1 MKQYEYYVKGTIMGR
16 RRYEHYTEEVDSQEL
31 VEYEEEIRSLFP
43 TDENGNLDPDDEL
56 SQYLHESAGWE
67 KANLFGVVT
76 EIWVNVKNIEGTLY
90 SWTEVTANRELNE
103 IEKEALLD
111 YLSGQFSD
119 GYGEGLEQ
127 QEFTSYTDTDVVEE
141 WDEEEQET
149 YMEEVETRVDMYL
162 HLWQPKNFKI
172 EFVEDINS
180 DLKYAVKEGFITEN
194 ELCEAQ
200 HIIFNINGEDYGLFL
215 SQIKEYIPIKEIK
228 SVSYFQFEGMEEYG
242 GAYKVIDID
251 GNIRVFGW
259 IDFRNGLDEL
269 KGLIKPKCKLV
280 GEDGNIFNL
289 IGIASRSLC
298 HAGLA
303 DKATEMSQKVMHC
316 GSYTEALSIIMEYVE
331 VE

>member
-1 MKQYEYYVKGTIMGR
+1 MKQYKYAIKGTIIGSR
-16 RRYEHYTEEVDSQEL
+16 CYEDYTEDVDSQEL

-56 SQYLHESAGWE
+56 SQYIHESGE
-67 KANLFGVVT
+67 RDGMLYGVVT
-76 EIWVNVKNIEGTLY
+76 EIWVNVKNIDGKLY

-127 QEFTSYTDTDVVEE
+127 HEFNSYTDTDVVEE

-162 HLWQPKNFKI
+162 HLWNSKNFNL
-172 EFVEDINS
+172 EFVDYE
-180 DLKYAVKEGFITEN
+180 EN
-194 ELCEAQ
+194 PKKFSLA
-200 HIIFNINGEDYGLFL
+200 
-215 SQIKEYIPIKEIK
+215 KP
-228 SVSYFQFEGMEEYG
+228 
-242 GAYKVIDID
+242 KVT
-251 GNIRVFGW
+251 
-259 IDFRNGLDEL
+259 
-269 KGLIKPKCKLV
+269 KPKCKLI
-280 GEDGNIFNL
+280 GQDGNIFNL
-289 IGIASRSLC
+289 IGIASRSLH

-303 DKATEMSQKVMHC
+303 DKAKEMSEKVTHC
-316 GSYTEALSIIMEYVE
+316 GSYTEALSIIMDYVE

>member
-1 MKQYEYYVKGTIMGR
+1 MKQYKYTVKGTLLGR

-56 SQYLHESAGWE
+56 SQYLHESGE
-67 KANLFGVVT
+67 RDGMLYGVVT
-76 EIWVNVKNIEGTLY
+76 EIWVNVKNIDGKLY
-90 SWTEVTANRELNE
+90 SWTKVTANRELTE

-111 YLSGQFSD
+111 YLTGQFSD

-127 QEFTSYTDTDVVEE
+127 HEFNSYTETAESEE

-149 YMEEVETRVDMYL
+149 YMSEYDFQVDMYL
-162 HLWQPKNFKI
+162 HLWQHKNFHL
-172 EFVEDINS
+172 EFVENINS
-180 DLKYAVKEGFITEN
+180 DLKYAVKAGFITEN

-200 HIIFNINGEDYGLFL
+200 HIAFNINSEDYGLFL

-228 SVSYFQFEGMEEYG
+228 SVSYFQFEGMEEYSS
-242 GAYKVIDID
+242 AYKVIDID

-259 IDFRNGLDEL
+259 IDFRYGLDEL

-280 GEDGNIFNL
+280 GEDGDVFNL
-289 IGIASRSLC
+289 IGIASRSLRL
-298 HAGLA
+298 AGLE
-303 DKATEMSQKVMHC
+303 DKAKEMSQKVMQSQ
-316 GSYTEALSIIMEYVE
+316 SYTEALSIIMEYVE